1 MITPHKRGAIYADK
15 RQCNHRY
22 RVAVRA
28 RLAGA
33 VMRCEDTSGTACQRP
48 ANKNNGRCRLHGG
61 ASTGVKTEEG
71 RARISAANLRHENF
85 TRMYIFE
92 YESPEAVKACLPV
105 WKELETA
112 IFGGI
117 AMKLTAYRGV
127 TVESWKRD

>member
-1 MITPHKRGAIYADK
+1 MTAQPAFPNASVHTFASEGDLALFER
-15 RQCNHRY
+15 NWSEHREL
-22 RVAVRA
+22 VLGKLGEKGLV
-28 RLAGA
+28 GF
-33 VMRCEDTSGTACQRP
+33 TAHQVW
-48 ANKNNGRCRLHGG
+48 NQD
-61 ASTGVKTEEG
+61 E
-71 RARISAANLRHENF
+71 NL

-105 WKELETA
+105 WNELETA

>member
-1 MITPHKRGAIYADK
+1 MTSKPGFTNVSVQKFASEGNLALFER
-15 RQCNHRY
+15 NWSEHREL
-22 RVAVRA
+22 VLGKLGEKGLV
-28 RLAGA
+28 GF
-33 VMRCEDTSGTACQRP
+33 TSHQVW
-48 ANKNNGRCRLHGG
+48 NQD
-61 ASTGVKTEEG
+61 E
-71 RARISAANLRHENF
+71 NL

-105 WKELETA
+105 WTELETA

>member
-1 MITPHKRGAIYADK
+1 MTSNPGFTNVSVQKFASEGDLALFER
-15 RQCNHRY
+15 NWSEHREL
-22 RVAVRA
+22 VLGKLGEKGLV
-28 RLAGA
+28 GF
-33 VMRCEDTSGTACQRP
+33 TAHQVW
-48 ANKNNGRCRLHGG
+48 NQD
-61 ASTGVKTEEG
+61 E
-71 RARISAANLRHENF
+71 NL

-92 YESPEAVKACLPV
+92 YESPEAVTACLPV

>member
-1 MITPHKRGAIYADK
+1 MTSKLGFTNVSVQKFASEGDLALFERNWSEHREPVLGKLGDK
-15 RQCNHRY
+15 
-22 RVAVRA
+22 VPV
-28 RLAGA
+28 GF
-33 VMRCEDTSGTACQRP
+33 TAHQVW
-48 ANKNNGRCRLHGG
+48 NQD
-61 ASTGVKTEEG
+61 E
-71 RARISAANLRHENF
+71 NL

-92 YESPEAVKACLPV
+92 YESQEAVKACLPV

>member
-1 MITPHKRGAIYADK
+1 MYTK
-15 RQCNHRY
+15 
-22 RVAVRA
+22 VAVGFVWAVGLLVLLVLLGSRSEETFIEIWMWT
-28 RLAGA
+28 AGHRSEHREL
-33 VMRCEDTSGTACQRP
+33 VLGKLGEKGLMGFTAHQVW
-48 ANKNNGRCRLHGG
+48 NQD
-61 ASTGVKTEEG
+61 E
-71 RARISAANLRHENF
+71 NL

-127 TVESWKRD
+127 TVEAWKRD